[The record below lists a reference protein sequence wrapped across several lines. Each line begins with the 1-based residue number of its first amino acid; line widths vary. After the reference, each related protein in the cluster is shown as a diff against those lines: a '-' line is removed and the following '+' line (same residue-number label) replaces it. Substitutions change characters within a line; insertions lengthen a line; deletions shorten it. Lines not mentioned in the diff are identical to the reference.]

1 MKKDGVEKKD
11 NTKGKVKGYFMYEKE
26 KQRENHLIVLL
37 VYTFFSLILTGESL
51 LLGWE
56 VGAIVLLLTALI
68 GSWVIYITDMVSGGM
83 RLWLYFAL
91 TMISCFFYGIHQ
103 TSVFDLA
110 PLMILI
116 MILFSVTEKS
126 SIIRLCVITYYLT
139 MCYDFIFVLK
149 HAIELTTLTVTRT
162 LLHLGLVLVSGCL
175 VNLVLKRRKSE
186 RVYSDKKI
194 EKLEETNR
202 RVEDFLAN
210 VSHEL
215 RTPINAVTGIS
226 TVMLQKEEE
235 QEKREQLS
243 SVQMAGKRLFGQIED
258 ILDYTEI
265 DTNKIRLSEE
275 NYTPSLVVSDLVSE
289 YWEKEEKQPEL
300 LFDYDT
306 KIPPVLLGDERKI
319 RKILKHL
326 VDNAM
331 KFTQEGGVYVRIFS
345 LKKSYG
351 INLCIEVSDTGVG
364 IAKDELERITERFY
378 QTSTGRNRKVGGL
391 GLGLSIVY
399 GMVRVMNGFMRI
411 ESEEGRGTTV
421 TVSIP
426 QQVAEENPEKPLIN
440 NKNLCVACFLMT
452 EKYKVPQVREYYN
465 KMIAHMVKQFD
476 ISLHR
481 VTNRDEL
488 EQLLEVTPVTHLF
501 VGEEEYRVNKNY
513 LEMTDSKVRIVVVA
527 GKNII
532 LPQEKRIEII
542 RKPLCTQSVL
552 NILKEKESDLSKRK
566 KRKMICPGIKVLV
579 VDDEPM
585 NLTVAKGIFE
595 NYQMIVKT
603 VISGKEA
610 IAACE
615 KERFDIIFLDHM
627 MPEMDGIETLKQL
640 RKMQKESGQEYIIVA
655 FTANAVSG
663 AKKMFMEEGFD
674 EFVSKPIETMTLE
687 RVLCKV
693 LPKSSI
699 TYVSEEKEA
708 VKTDERKTN
717 FDRNA
722 GLQYCRGDEIFYREL
737 LAQFHSESVKKRQ
750 MIEADYEQ
758 KNMEDYRIR
767 VHALKSTAKMIG
779 AENLSDLAKDLE
791 MAAKEKDWD
800 FIEKNHKEVL
810 DQYAAAVVEIG
821 SLLGTVLEEEE
832 FSVTQINSEKL
843 LEELMLLMEKLRA
856 YEIDDAEKIIQ
867 KLQYINCANLSGRE
881 LIEDIKQ
888 DVADFEFDRALYKT
902 EKLYKRVERGECE

>member
-1 MKKDGVEKKD
+1 
-11 NTKGKVKGYFMYEKE
+11 MYEKE

-91 TMISCFFYGIHQ
+91 TMISCFFYGIHK

-116 MILFSVTEKS
+116 MILFSITEKT

-139 MCYDFIFVLK
+139 MCYDFIFVLN

-306 KIPPVLLGDERKI
+306 KIPLVLFSDERKI

-476 ISLHR
+476 ILLHR

-513 LEMTDSKVRIVVVA
+513 LEMIDSKVRIVVVA

-693 LPKSSI
+693 LSKSSI

-708 VKTDERKTN
+708 VKADERKTN

-722 GLQYCRGDEIFYREL
+722 GLQYCRGDEMFYREL

-856 YEIDDAEKIIQ
+856 YEIDEAEKIIQ
-867 KLQYINCANLSGRE
+867 KLQHIKCANLLGKE

-888 DVADFEFDRALYKT
+888 DVTDFEFDRALNKT

>member
-1 MKKDGVEKKD
+1 
-11 NTKGKVKGYFMYEKE
+11 MYEKE

-91 TMISCFFYGIHQ
+91 TMISCFFYGIHK

-116 MILFSVTEKS
+116 MILFSITEKT

-139 MCYDFIFVLK
+139 MCYDFIFVLN

-306 KIPPVLLGDERKI
+306 KIPLVLFSDERKI

-476 ISLHR
+476 ILLHR

-513 LEMTDSKVRIVVVA
+513 LEMIDSKVRIVVVA

-708 VKTDERKTN
+708 VKADERKTN

-722 GLQYCRGDEIFYREL
+722 GLQYCRGDEMFYREL

-856 YEIDDAEKIIQ
+856 YEIDEAEKIIQ
-867 KLQYINCANLSGRE
+867 KLQHIKCANLLGKE

-888 DVADFEFDRALYKT
+888 DVTDFEFDRALNKT

>member
-1 MKKDGVEKKD
+1 MKTLRLIGMAIVAIVMSVNFTACSDDDDDIDIAQLEGTWGLVRDEGYEHYEGEKESWNDSYDPANPTEDCEKIVISKVAD
-11 NTKGKVKGYFMYEKE
+11 NTYSFASSYYYGNQWHTGDTGKFTLDGNK
-26 KQRENHLIVLL
+26 LIPVDGDA
-37 VYTFFSLILTGESL
+37 GE
-51 LLGWE
+51 
-56 VGAIVLLLTALI
+56 
-68 GSWVIYITDMVSGGM
+68 
-83 RLWLYFAL
+83 FA
-91 TMISCFFYGIHQ
+91 
-103 TSVFDLA
+103 
-110 PLMILI
+110 
-116 MILFSVTEKS
+116 E
-126 SIIRLCVITYYLT
+126 
-139 MCYDFIFVLK
+139 
-149 HAIELTTLTVTRT
+149 
-162 LLHLGLVLVSGCL
+162 
-175 VNLVLKRRKSE
+175 
-186 RVYSDKKI
+186 
-194 EKLEETNR
+194 
-202 RVEDFLAN
+202 
-210 VSHEL
+210 
-215 RTPINAVTGIS
+215 
-226 TVMLQKEEE
+226 
-235 QEKREQLS
+235 
-243 SVQMAGKRLFGQIED
+243 
-258 ILDYTEI
+258 
-265 DTNKIRLSEE
+265 
-275 NYTPSLVVSDLVSE
+275 LVVANSNELVIE
-289 YWEKEEKQPEL
+289 
-300 LFDYDT
+300 T
-306 KIPPVLLGDERKI
+306 KGTDE
-319 RKILKHL
+319 
-326 VDNAM
+326 D
-331 KFTQEGGVYVRIFS
+331 G
-345 LKKSYG
+345 
-351 INLCIEVSDTGVG
+351 
-364 IAKDELERITERFY
+364 
-378 QTSTGRNRKVGGL
+378 
-391 GLGLSIVY
+391 
-399 GMVRVMNGFMRI
+399 
-411 ESEEGRGTTV
+411 
-421 TVSIP
+421 
-426 QQVAEENPEKPLIN
+426 
-440 NKNLCVACFLMT
+440 
-452 EKYKVPQVREYYN
+452 EYYN

-513 LEMTDSKVRIVVVA
+513 LEMTDSKVRIVVVT

-699 TYVSEEKEA
+699 TYISEEKEA

-722 GLQYCRGDEIFYREL
+722 GLQYCRGDEMFYREL
-737 LAQFHSESVKKRQ
+737 LVQFHSESVKKRQ

-821 SLLGTVLEEEE
+821 SLLGTAFEEEE

-867 KLQYINCANLSGRE
+867 KLQHIKCANLSGRE
-881 LIEDIKQ
+881 LIENIKQ
-888 DVADFEFDRALYKT
+888 DVTDFEFDRALNKT

>member
-1 MKKDGVEKKD
+1 M
-11 NTKGKVKGYFMYEKE
+11 
-26 KQRENHLIVLL
+26 
-37 VYTFFSLILTGESL
+37 
-51 LLGWE
+51 
-56 VGAIVLLLTALI
+56 
-68 GSWVIYITDMVSGGM
+68 
-83 RLWLYFAL
+83 
-91 TMISCFFYGIHQ
+91 
-103 TSVFDLA
+103 
-110 PLMILI
+110 
-116 MILFSVTEKS
+116 
-126 SIIRLCVITYYLT
+126 
-139 MCYDFIFVLK
+139 
-149 HAIELTTLTVTRT
+149 
-162 LLHLGLVLVSGCL
+162 
-175 VNLVLKRRKSE
+175 
-186 RVYSDKKI
+186 
-194 EKLEETNR
+194 
-202 RVEDFLAN
+202 
-210 VSHEL
+210 
-215 RTPINAVTGIS
+215 
-226 TVMLQKEEE
+226 
-235 QEKREQLS
+235 
-243 SVQMAGKRLFGQIED
+243 
-258 ILDYTEI
+258 
-265 DTNKIRLSEE
+265 
-275 NYTPSLVVSDLVSE
+275 
-289 YWEKEEKQPEL
+289 
-300 LFDYDT
+300 
-306 KIPPVLLGDERKI
+306 
-319 RKILKHL
+319 
-326 VDNAM
+326 
-331 KFTQEGGVYVRIFS
+331 
-345 LKKSYG
+345 
-351 INLCIEVSDTGVG
+351 
-364 IAKDELERITERFY
+364 
-378 QTSTGRNRKVGGL
+378 
-391 GLGLSIVY
+391 
-399 GMVRVMNGFMRI
+399 
-411 ESEEGRGTTV
+411 
-421 TVSIP
+421 
-426 QQVAEENPEKPLIN
+426 
-440 NKNLCVACFLMT
+440 
-452 EKYKVPQVREYYN
+452 PQVREYYN

-476 ISLHR
+476 IPLHR

-501 VGEEEYRVNKNY
+501 VGEEEYRANKNY

-552 NILKEKESDLSKRK
+552 NILKEKESGLSKRK
-566 KRKMICPGIKVLV
+566 KRKMICPGIKALV

-595 NYQMIVKT
+595 NYQMKVQT

-615 KERFDIIFLDHM
+615 KEMFDIIFLDHM
-627 MPEMDGIETLKQL
+627 MPEMDGIETLKRL
-640 RKMQKESGQEYIIVA
+640 RKMQNESGHEYIIVA

-687 RVLCKV
+687 RVLCKL

-708 VKTDERKTN
+708 VKADERKTN

-722 GLQYCRGDEIFYREL
+722 GLQYCRGDEMFYREL

-821 SLLGTVLEEEE
+821 SLLGTALEEEE

-867 KLQYINCANLSGRE
+867 KLQYIKCANLSGRE

>member
-1 MKKDGVEKKD
+1 
-11 NTKGKVKGYFMYEKE
+11 MYEKE
-26 KQRENHLIVLL
+26 KQRETHLIVLL

-306 KIPPVLLGDERKI
+306 KIPPVLFSDERKI

-331 KFTQEGGVYVRIFS
+331 KFTQEGGVYVRIF
-345 LKKSYG
+345 
-351 INLCIEVSDTGVG
+351 
-364 IAKDELERITERFY
+364 
-378 QTSTGRNRKVGGL
+378 
-391 GLGLSIVY
+391 
-399 GMVRVMNGFMRI
+399 
-411 ESEEGRGTTV
+411 
-421 TVSIP
+421 
-426 QQVAEENPEKPLIN
+426 
-440 NKNLCVACFLMT
+440 
-452 EKYKVPQVREYYN
+452 
-465 KMIAHMVKQFD
+465 H
-476 ISLHR
+476 
-481 VTNRDEL
+481 
-488 EQLLEVTPVTHLF
+488 
-501 VGEEEYRVNKNY
+501 
-513 LEMTDSKVRIVVVA
+513 
-527 GKNII
+527 
-532 LPQEKRIEII
+532 
-542 RKPLCTQSVL
+542 
-552 NILKEKESDLSKRK
+552 
-566 KRKMICPGIKVLV
+566 
-579 VDDEPM
+579 
-585 NLTVAKGIFE
+585 
-595 NYQMIVKT
+595 
-603 VISGKEA
+603 
-610 IAACE
+610 
-615 KERFDIIFLDHM
+615 
-627 MPEMDGIETLKQL
+627 
-640 RKMQKESGQEYIIVA
+640 
-655 FTANAVSG
+655 
-663 AKKMFMEEGFD
+663 
-674 EFVSKPIETMTLE
+674 
-687 RVLCKV
+687 
-693 LPKSSI
+693 
-699 TYVSEEKEA
+699 
-708 VKTDERKTN
+708 
-717 FDRNA
+717 
-722 GLQYCRGDEIFYREL
+722 
-737 LAQFHSESVKKRQ
+737 
-750 MIEADYEQ
+750 
-758 KNMEDYRIR
+758 
-767 VHALKSTAKMIG
+767 
-779 AENLSDLAKDLE
+779 
-791 MAAKEKDWD
+791 
-800 FIEKNHKEVL
+800 
-810 DQYAAAVVEIG
+810 
-821 SLLGTVLEEEE
+821 
-832 FSVTQINSEKL
+832 
-843 LEELMLLMEKLRA
+843 
-856 YEIDDAEKIIQ
+856 
-867 KLQYINCANLSGRE
+867 
-881 LIEDIKQ
+881 
-888 DVADFEFDRALYKT
+888 
-902 EKLYKRVERGECE
+902 

>member
-1 MKKDGVEKKD
+1 MEKKD

-91 TMISCFFYGIHQ
+91 TMISCFFYGIHK

-116 MILFSVTEKS
+116 MILFSITEKT

-139 MCYDFIFVLK
+139 MCYDFIFVLN

-306 KIPPVLLGDERKI
+306 KIPLVLFSDERKI

-476 ISLHR
+476 ILLHR

-513 LEMTDSKVRIVVVA
+513 LEMIDSKVRIVVVA

-708 VKTDERKTN
+708 VKADERKTN

-722 GLQYCRGDEIFYREL
+722 GLQYCRGDEMFYREL

-856 YEIDDAEKIIQ
+856 YEIDEAEKIIQ
-867 KLQYINCANLSGRE
+867 KLQHIKCANLLGKE

-888 DVADFEFDRALYKT
+888 DVTDFEFDRALNKT

>member
-1 MKKDGVEKKD
+1 
-11 NTKGKVKGYFMYEKE
+11 MYEKE

-116 MILFSVTEKS
+116 MILFSITEKS

-139 MCYDFIFVLK
+139 MCYDFIFVLN
-149 HAIELTTLTVTRT
+149 HAIELTALTVTRT
-162 LLHLGLVLVSGCL
+162 LLHLGLVLVSGYL

-289 YWEKEEKQPEL
+289 YWEKEEKQTEL

-306 KIPPVLLGDERKI
+306 KIPPVLFGDERKI

-426 QQVAEENPEKPLIN
+426 QQVVEENPEKPLIN

-513 LEMTDSKVRIVVVA
+513 LEMTDSKVRIAVVA

-791 MAAKEKDWD
+791 IAAKEKDWD

-867 KLQYINCANLSGRE
+867 KLQHIKCANLSGRK
-881 LIEDIKQ
+881 LIENIKQ
-888 DVADFEFDRALYKT
+888 DVTDFEFDRALNKT

>member
-1 MKKDGVEKKD
+1 
-11 NTKGKVKGYFMYEKE
+11 MYEKE

-116 MILFSVTEKS
+116 MILFSITEKS

-139 MCYDFIFVLK
+139 MCYDFIFVLN
-149 HAIELTTLTVTRT
+149 HAIEFTALTVTRT

-186 RVYSDKKI
+186 RVYSDNKI

-275 NYTPSLVVSDLVSE
+275 NYTPSLVVNDLVSE

-345 LKKSYG
+345 
-351 INLCIEVSDTGVG
+351 T
-364 IAKDELERITERFY
+364 
-378 QTSTGRNRKVGGL
+378 
-391 GLGLSIVY
+391 
-399 GMVRVMNGFMRI
+399 
-411 ESEEGRGTTV
+411 
-421 TVSIP
+421 
-426 QQVAEENPEKPLIN
+426 
-440 NKNLCVACFLMT
+440 KNT
-452 EKYKVPQVREYYN
+452 
-465 KMIAHMVKQFD
+465 
-476 ISLHR
+476 
-481 VTNRDEL
+481 
-488 EQLLEVTPVTHLF
+488 
-501 VGEEEYRVNKNY
+501 
-513 LEMTDSKVRIVVVA
+513 
-527 GKNII
+527 
-532 LPQEKRIEII
+532 
-542 RKPLCTQSVL
+542 
-552 NILKEKESDLSKRK
+552 
-566 KRKMICPGIKVLV
+566 IK
-579 VDDEPM
+579 
-585 NLTVAKGIFE
+585 I
-595 NYQMIVKT
+595 
-603 VISGKEA
+603 
-610 IAACE
+610 
-615 KERFDIIFLDHM
+615 
-627 MPEMDGIETLKQL
+627 
-640 RKMQKESGQEYIIVA
+640 
-655 FTANAVSG
+655 
-663 AKKMFMEEGFD
+663 
-674 EFVSKPIETMTLE
+674 
-687 RVLCKV
+687 
-693 LPKSSI
+693 
-699 TYVSEEKEA
+699 
-708 VKTDERKTN
+708 
-717 FDRNA
+717 
-722 GLQYCRGDEIFYREL
+722 
-737 LAQFHSESVKKRQ
+737 
-750 MIEADYEQ
+750 
-758 KNMEDYRIR
+758 
-767 VHALKSTAKMIG
+767 
-779 AENLSDLAKDLE
+779 
-791 MAAKEKDWD
+791 
-800 FIEKNHKEVL
+800 
-810 DQYAAAVVEIG
+810 
-821 SLLGTVLEEEE
+821 
-832 FSVTQINSEKL
+832 
-843 LEELMLLMEKLRA
+843 
-856 YEIDDAEKIIQ
+856 
-867 KLQYINCANLSGRE
+867 
-881 LIEDIKQ
+881 
-888 DVADFEFDRALYKT
+888 
-902 EKLYKRVERGECE
+902 

>member
-1 MKKDGVEKKD
+1 MAVFCLDD
-11 NTKGKVKGYFMYEKE
+11 D
-26 KQRENHLIVLL
+26 
-37 VYTFFSLILTGESL
+37 IL
-51 LLGWE
+51 
-56 VGAIVLLLTALI
+56 
-68 GSWVIYITDMVSGGM
+68 
-83 RLWLYFAL
+83 
-91 TMISCFFYGIHQ
+91 FFYGIHK

-116 MILFSVTEKS
+116 MILFSITEKT

-139 MCYDFIFVLK
+139 MCYDFIFVLN

-306 KIPPVLLGDERKI
+306 KIPLVLFSDERKI

-476 ISLHR
+476 ILLHR

-513 LEMTDSKVRIVVVA
+513 LEMIDSKVRIVVVA

-708 VKTDERKTN
+708 VKADERKTN

-722 GLQYCRGDEIFYREL
+722 GLQYCRGDEMFYREL

-856 YEIDDAEKIIQ
+856 YEIDEAEKIIQ
-867 KLQYINCANLSGRE
+867 KLQHIKCANLLGKE

-888 DVADFEFDRALYKT
+888 DVTDFEFDRALNKT

>member
-867 KLQYINCANLSGRE
+867 KLQYIKCANLSGRE

>member
-37 VYTFFSLILTGESL
+37 VYTFFSLILMGESL

-116 MILFSVTEKS
+116 MILFSITEKS

-139 MCYDFIFVLK
+139 MCYDFIFVLN
-149 HAIELTTLTVTRT
+149 HAIEFTALTVTRT

-275 NYTPSLVVSDLVSE
+275 NYTPSLVVNDLVSE
-289 YWEKEEKQPEL
+289 YWLKEEKQTEL

-306 KIPPVLLGDERKI
+306 KIPPVLFGDERKI

-476 ISLHR
+476 ILLHR

-513 LEMTDSKVRIVVVA
+513 LEMIDSKVRIVVVA

-708 VKTDERKTN
+708 VKADERKTN

-722 GLQYCRGDEIFYREL
+722 GLQYCRGDEMFYREL

-856 YEIDDAEKIIQ
+856 YEIDEAEKIIQ
-867 KLQYINCANLSGRE
+867 KLQHIKCANLLGKE

-888 DVADFEFDRALYKT
+888 DVTDFEFDRALNKT

>member
-1 MKKDGVEKKD
+1 
-11 NTKGKVKGYFMYEKE
+11 
-26 KQRENHLIVLL
+26 
-37 VYTFFSLILTGESL
+37 
-51 LLGWE
+51 
-56 VGAIVLLLTALI
+56 
-68 GSWVIYITDMVSGGM
+68 M
-83 RLWLYFAL
+83 RRS
-91 TMISCFFYGIHQ
+91 IS
-103 TSVFDLA
+103 A
-110 PLMILI
+110 
-116 MILFSVTEKS
+116 
-126 SIIRLCVITYYLT
+126 
-139 MCYDFIFVLK
+139 
-149 HAIELTTLTVTRT
+149 
-162 LLHLGLVLVSGCL
+162 
-175 VNLVLKRRKSE
+175 
-186 RVYSDKKI
+186 
-194 EKLEETNR
+194 
-202 RVEDFLAN
+202 
-210 VSHEL
+210 
-215 RTPINAVTGIS
+215 
-226 TVMLQKEEE
+226 
-235 QEKREQLS
+235 
-243 SVQMAGKRLFGQIED
+243 
-258 ILDYTEI
+258 
-265 DTNKIRLSEE
+265 
-275 NYTPSLVVSDLVSE
+275 
-289 YWEKEEKQPEL
+289 
-300 LFDYDT
+300 
-306 KIPPVLLGDERKI
+306 
-319 RKILKHL
+319 
-326 VDNAM
+326 
-331 KFTQEGGVYVRIFS
+331 
-345 LKKSYG
+345 
-351 INLCIEVSDTGVG
+351 
-364 IAKDELERITERFY
+364 
-378 QTSTGRNRKVGGL
+378 
-391 GLGLSIVY
+391 
-399 GMVRVMNGFMRI
+399 
-411 ESEEGRGTTV
+411 
-421 TVSIP
+421 
-426 QQVAEENPEKPLIN
+426 
-440 NKNLCVACFLMT
+440 
-452 EKYKVPQVREYYN
+452 
-465 KMIAHMVKQFD
+465 
-476 ISLHR
+476 
-481 VTNRDEL
+481 
-488 EQLLEVTPVTHLF
+488 
-501 VGEEEYRVNKNY
+501 NKNY

-867 KLQYINCANLSGRE
+867 KLQHIKCANLSGRE
-881 LIEDIKQ
+881 LIENIKQ
-888 DVADFEFDRALYKT
+888 DVTDFEFDRALNKT

>member
-1 MKKDGVEKKD
+1 
-11 NTKGKVKGYFMYEKE
+11 MYEKE

-289 YWEKEEKQPEL
+289 HWEKEEKQPEL

-476 ISLHR
+476 ILLHR

-513 LEMTDSKVRIVVVA
+513 LEMIDSKVRIVVVA

-708 VKTDERKTN
+708 VKADERKTN

-722 GLQYCRGDEIFYREL
+722 GLQYCRGDEMFYREL
-737 LAQFHSESVKKRQ
+737 LAQFHGESVKKRQ

-856 YEIDDAEKIIQ
+856 YEIDEAEKIIQ
-867 KLQYINCANLSGRE
+867 KLQHIKCANLLGKE

-888 DVADFEFDRALYKT
+888 DVTDFEFDRAPNKT

>member
-1 MKKDGVEKKD
+1 
-11 NTKGKVKGYFMYEKE
+11 MYEKE

-116 MILFSVTEKS
+116 MILFSITEKS

-139 MCYDFIFVLK
+139 MCYDFIFVLN
-149 HAIELTTLTVTRT
+149 HAIELTALTVTRT
-162 LLHLGLVLVSGCL
+162 LLHLGLVLVSGYL

-289 YWEKEEKQPEL
+289 YWEKEEKQTEL

-306 KIPPVLLGDERKI
+306 KIPPVLFGDERKI

-426 QQVAEENPEKPLIN
+426 QQVAEENQEKPLIN

-821 SLLGTVLEEEE
+821 SLLGAVLEEEE

-867 KLQYINCANLSGRE
+867 KLQYIKCANLSGRE

-902 EKLYKRVERGECE
+902 ETLYKRVERGECE

>member
-1 MKKDGVEKKD
+1 
-11 NTKGKVKGYFMYEKE
+11 MYEKE
-26 KQRENHLIVLL
+26 KQRETHLIVLL

-289 YWEKEEKQPEL
+289 HWEKEEKQPEL

-306 KIPPVLLGDERKI
+306 KIPPVLFSDERKI

-476 ISLHR
+476 ILLHR

-513 LEMTDSKVRIVVVA
+513 LEMIDSKVRIVVVA

-708 VKTDERKTN
+708 VKADERKTN

-722 GLQYCRGDEIFYREL
+722 GLQYCRGDEMFYREL

-856 YEIDDAEKIIQ
+856 YEIDEAEKIIQ
-867 KLQYINCANLSGRE
+867 KLQHIKCANLLGKE

-888 DVADFEFDRALYKT
+888 DVTDFEFDRALNKT

>member
-289 YWEKEEKQPEL
+289 HWEKEEKQPEL

-476 ISLHR
+476 ILLHR

-513 LEMTDSKVRIVVVA
+513 LEMIDSKVRIVVVA

-708 VKTDERKTN
+708 VKADERKTN

-722 GLQYCRGDEIFYREL
+722 GLQYCRGDEMFYREL

-856 YEIDDAEKIIQ
+856 YEIDEAEKIIQ
-867 KLQYINCANLSGRE
+867 KLQHIKCANLLGKE

-888 DVADFEFDRALYKT
+888 DVTDFEFDRALNKT